1 MRNPQPASAT
11 TLALPTVFS
20 APDDADRCVD
30 ELKSALSVHGI
41 ALPSLCVDVPAFAG
55 AHGRTAGL
63 VGLGNCNTET
73 ARKLIAALRG
83 TCRADGSVL
92 LDLELT
98 AVPEVVPELRRTLRA
113 CLGVPCAD
121 VQLCVTE
128 LVGNV
133 IRHVGEG
140 VPVRVRVSRSGDH
153 TRVEVSDP
161 DPRALP
167 VLRHITA
174 DDETGRGLALLDAVA
189 LRWGVEPAESGKT
202 VWCELARDE
211 PARTA

>member
-1 MRNPQPASAT
+1 MRNAQPASAT
-11 TLALPTVFS
+11 TLALPTVSS
-20 APDDADRCVD
+20 APENADRCVD

-41 ALPSLCVDVPAFAG
+41 ALPSLRVDVPTFAG

-63 VGLGNCNTET
+63 VALGNCNTET

-83 TCRADGSVL
+83 TGVTEGSAL
-92 LDLELT
+92 LDLEL
-98 AVPEVVPELRRTLRA
+98 AVVPEVVPELRRALRA
-113 CLGVPCAD
+113 CLGAPCAD

-140 VPVRVRVSRSGDH
+140 VRVRVRVSRSGDR

-161 DPRALP
+161 DPCGLP
-167 VLRHITA
+167 ALRHAGA

-189 LRWGVEPAESGKT
+189 LRWGVEQGEAGKT
-202 VWCELARDE
+202 VWCELAWDE
-211 PARTA
+211 PTRTT